1 MAITDSGQKKVLS
14 AKDAHKKYFEKI
26 QKTGSAPT
34 HPGIYECQKC
44 GYEDLINRECTK
56 LPPCSECSG
65 SDWKMS
71 VFAQN
76 SDQKGGKPL

>member
-1 MAITDSGQKKVLS
+1 MAISDSGQKKVIS
-14 AKDAHKKYFEKI
+14 ANDASKPPFQKT

-44 GYEDLINRECTK
+44 GYEDLINRECPK

-65 SDWKMS
+65 SDWKMI

-76 SDQKGGKPL
+76 SNQKGGKPI